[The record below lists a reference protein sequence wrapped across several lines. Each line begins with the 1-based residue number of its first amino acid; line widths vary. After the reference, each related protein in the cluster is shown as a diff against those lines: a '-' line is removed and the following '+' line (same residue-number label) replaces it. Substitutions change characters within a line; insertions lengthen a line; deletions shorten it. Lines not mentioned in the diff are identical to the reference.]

1 MFVRRLGPACT
12 QKNEL
17 DMQLTYREV
26 FYDER
31 LVGQVPAG
39 GLGYVTLIGEDVRK
53 IWTPDTFFRNS
64 IESHV
69 SGAIMPNSYA
79 RIYPDGYVKV
89 SRRVELKT
97 ACPNLKANLLAGDG
111 ASCPLGIASYGY
123 QVSDLEYTL
132 SEDKVMIGRNT
143 GAFWGGEPDGGG
155 LGFYISYKD
164 FTTERK
170 EITTASGG
178 NYMSILL
185 NFNLGLEPRNG

>member
-1 MFVRRLGPACT
+1 VRRLGPACT
-12 QKNEL
+12 HKNVL

-39 GLGYVTLIGEDVRK
+39 GLGYATLIGEDVKK

-64 IESHV
+64 IDSHV
-69 SGAIMPNSYA
+69 SGAITPNSYA

-97 ACPNLKANLLAGDG
+97 ACPNLKADLLAGEG

-123 QVSDLEYTL
+123 QAQDLTYKLDDE
-132 SEDKVMIGRNT
+132 KVMIGGNT
-143 GAFWGGEPDGGG
+143 VGAFLGNLDGK
-155 LGFYISYKD
+155 YKSIVYKD
-164 FTTERK
+164 FTTDRK
-170 EITTASGG
+170 DITTASGG
-178 NYMSILL
+178 NYMSILIK
-185 NFNLGLEPRNG
+185 FNLGLAA